1 MVFNILR
8 KVNELAWS
16 IKVHTHSQYM
26 THHSH
31 LLYHQHHT
39 NTWWVQRICYSARSP
54 QPHAD
59 FTRVDYALRFLKDSF
74 RGMCDPLAF
83 EERGVFFKE
92 RNAAIRQRIE
102 QLFLTFILIFS
113 YIYIRSRISDNYDT
127 VTEKEI
133 LGPQV
138 CLRKGSI

>member
-1 MVFNILR
+1 MVYQGTYTFTIHDPSFSSFKSSTSYQYLVGPANLLFS
-8 KVNELAWS
+8 KKSLAS
-16 IKVHTHSQYM
+16 CR
-26 THHSH
+26 
-31 LLYHQHHT
+31 LYA
-39 NTWWVQRICYSARSP
+39 RGLRSP
-54 QPHAD
+54 ISERLFQGN
-59 FTRVDYALRFLKDSF
+59 V
-74 RGMCDPLAF
+74 CPLAF